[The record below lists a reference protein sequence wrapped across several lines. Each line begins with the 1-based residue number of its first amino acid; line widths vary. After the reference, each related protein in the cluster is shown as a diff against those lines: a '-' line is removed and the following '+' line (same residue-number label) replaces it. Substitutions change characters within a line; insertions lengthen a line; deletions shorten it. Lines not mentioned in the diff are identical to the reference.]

1 MIKNYT
7 SSVPS
12 STSVNY
18 IEQKLVA
25 HGATNIVKRYGPDK
39 VLTSIMF
46 QIDRGGQ
53 LVPVCLPARIDAVER
68 TLKKQIR
75 RPKPGTMER
84 VRQQAERTAWKIISD
99 WVDVQFAMITLEQ
112 AEFLE
117 VFLPYVWSP
126 DKERTFFETVKDGGY
141 KMLGSGK

>member
-7 SSVPS
+7 SSVPA

-25 HGATNIVKRYGPDK
+25 HGATNIIKRYSPDK
-39 VLTSIMF
+39 ILVSIMF
-46 QIDRGGQ
+46 QIDRGGS
-53 LVPVCLPARIDAVER
+53 LIPVCLPARVDAVER
-68 TLKKQIR
+68 ALKKAIR
-75 RPKPGTMER
+75 KPRPGTLER
-84 VRQQAERTAWKIISD
+84 VREQAARTAWKIISD
-99 WVDVQFAMITLEQ
+99 WVDVQFAMIQLEQ
-112 AEFLE
+112 AEFIE

-126 DKERTFFETVKDGGY
+126 EKEQTFFEVVKAGNY

>member
-7 SSVPS
+7 SSVPA

-25 HGATNIVKRYGPDK
+25 HGATNIIKRYSADK
-39 VLTSIMF
+39 ILVAIMF
-46 QIDRGGQ
+46 QIDRGGV
-53 LVPVCLPARIDAVER
+53 LIPVCLPARVEAVER
-68 TLKKQIR
+68 SLKKAIR
-75 RPKPGTMER
+75 RPRPGTMEK
-84 VRQQAERTAWKIISD
+84 VREQAARTAWKIISD
-99 WVDVQFAMITLEQ
+99 WVDVQFAMIQLEQ
-112 AEFLE
+112 AEFIE

-126 DKERTFFETVKDGGY
+126 EKEQTFFEVVKAGNY